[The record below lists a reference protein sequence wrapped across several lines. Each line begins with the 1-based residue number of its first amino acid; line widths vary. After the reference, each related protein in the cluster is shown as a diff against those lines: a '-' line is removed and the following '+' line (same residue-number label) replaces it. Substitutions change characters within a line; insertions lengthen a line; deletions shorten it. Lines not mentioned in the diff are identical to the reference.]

1 MSRTPRSRRWI
12 AAIAAA
18 PLVLSAAPTLAGAA
32 PSDADAPVPAQ
43 CPGDGYTL
51 TLLHNNDGES
61 QLISASGQPDFGGVA
76 RFKTLLD
83 DLRTAGEET
92 GPTIV
97 VNGGDNLLPGPE
109 FAASLDKGA
118 PFYDSI
124 ALDAF
129 GIDVVGVGN
138 HDFDFGPE
146 LFADFLSGFSEGTEF
161 ASANLDYSGEPSL
174 VEYTENGTLVESTVV
189 EKDGL
194 QIGVVGLTTPLLP
207 AISSP
212 RNVVVDPDLAG
223 VAQGQID
230 ALEADGVTTVVLV
243 SHLQSIVNEQAL
255 VPELSGVD
263 ISVSAGGGE
272 LQANED
278 TVLIPGDER
287 AVDPVTEEPLDY
299 PLIVEN
305 ADGDEVPIVT
315 TSGDY
320 KYVGRLVVD
329 VDCDGTV
336 TAVGDDS
343 GPVRVSGT
351 GEDAVEPDAE
361 LQATVTDPVAAYV
374 ETLGENIVAT
384 SEVDL
389 DGQRASVRTRETNLG
404 NVLADALLWS
414 GTKNAPDFNVEV
426 PDVAIQNSGGIRNES
441 VIPAGDISE
450 LTTFDVAPF
459 SNFVAVVPD
468 VPREQFKEILE
479 NLVRSAPNQDGRFGQ
494 IAGFEFV
501 YDPSQQAQE
510 VDNDGNV
517 LTPGERIVS
526 ATLDDGTV
534 VIEDGQVL
542 EGDGIGIATNDFSAR
557 GGDQYPFRG
566 APFTI
571 VGATYQEALN
581 GYLEDE
587 DGLGGVISAEQYPEG
602 GSGRITTGDL
612 VTVVEQVFGANRYAT
627 AALVALSYGEADHVY
642 LASGRQYADALSA
655 ASPAVGSESPILLT
669 RPDRLSNDA
678 AAAIAELGATQVTV
692 LGGDRAIDDDVL
704 DAVNA
709 LEGVQAER
717 LFGDN
722 RYETAIELAEAGGLQ
737 TDGTVYVASGEDY
750 ADALTAGAIA
760 GDAGVPVLLT
770 RGSVL
775 TGVTAEA
782 LTEWDPQRIIVL
794 GGTEAIEPQVFR
806 GLAAI
811 APTSRIAG
819 DQRYDTA
826 ARLAAS
832 KPSYDHVLIA
842 SGQTWPDALA
852 ASARAG
858 VDGLPVLL
866 TQKTF
871 VPEDTV
877 TELAR
882 STAGTATVLGGPDV
896 VAQTAL
902 DQVEAVLL
910 GAE

>member
-124 ALDAF
+124 ALNAF

-138 HDFDFGPE
+138 HDFDYGPE
-146 LFADFLSGFSEGTEF
+146 LFAEFLSGFDEGTEF

-174 VEYTENGTLVESTVV
+174 VEYTENGTLVERSVV

-207 AISSP
+207 AVSSP

-223 VAQGQID
+223 VAQAQID

-243 SHLQSIVNEQAL
+243 SHLQSITNEQAL

-278 TVLIPGDER
+278 TVLIPDDVR
-287 AVDPVTEEPLDY
+287 AVDPVTEEPLTY
-299 PLIVEN
+299 PLLVEN
-305 ADGDEVPIVT
+305 ADGVEVPIVT

-351 GEDAVEPDAE
+351 GADAVEPDAE
-361 LQATVTDPVAAYV
+361 LQASVTDPVSEYV
-374 ETLGENIVAT
+374 ATLEENVVAT
-384 SEVDL
+384 SEVPL
-389 DGQRASVRTRETNLG
+389 DGTRASVRTRETNLG
-404 NVLADALLWS
+404 NVLADALLYS
-414 GTKNAPDFNVEV
+414 GQNNAEDFGVAV
-426 PDVAIQNSGGIRNES
+426 PDVAIQNSGGIRNDS
-441 VIPAGDISE
+441 VIPAGEITE
-450 LTTFDVAPF
+450 LDTYGVAPF

-468 VPREQFKEILE
+468 LPRAQFKEVLE
-479 NLVRSAPNQDGRFGQ
+479 NLVSAAPNQDGRFGQ
-494 IAGFEFV
+494 IAGFELV
-501 YDPSQQAQE
+501 YDTSRQAQE

-534 VIEDGQVL
+534 VIEDGQVV
-542 EGDGIGIATNDFSAR
+542 EGDGIGVSTNDFSAR

-566 APFTI
+566 ADFTI
-571 VGATYQEALN
+571 VGATYQEALL
-581 GYLEDE
+581 GYIQDAEGL
-587 DGLGGVISAEQYPEG
+587 DGDITAEQYPVG
-602 GSGRITTGDL
+602 GTGRITEFSP
-612 VTVVEQVFGANRYAT
+612 VEQVFGANRYAT
-627 AALVALSYGEADHVY
+627 AALVALSYGQADHVY

-678 AAAIAELGATQVTV
+678 AAAIAALGATQVTV
-692 LGGDRAIDDDVL
+692 LGGDRAIEDDVL
-704 DAVNA
+704 DAVND
-709 LEGVQAER
+709 LEGVQADR
-717 LFGDN
+717 LFGDD
-722 RYETAIELAEAGGLQ
+722 RYETAIALAEAGGLQ